1 MSDWRE
7 KSNELKER
15 LRLRTEP
22 VAYRRLER
30 VADLDSIDGVTRW
43 PQGCT
48 FCQIPF
54 LARVAGYTLGITSED
69 NMLKRCKGIHG
80 LRSVSEEDMEQEA
93 AGLANTWMPSP
104 EEGMKQQKD
113 YPRIPAG
120 EAIVVGPLVQANF
133 EPDVILLYGN
143 PAQIMMIMSAM
154 QKVKYERFQFYYIG
168 EGACVDSLGQCYNT
182 GKPALSIPCYGER
195 SLGQVADDEIVI
207 ALPPG
212 EIDRAIKGLK
222 MLEEA
227 VIPFKYPIGKTGA
240 FMDPSILLQQVYP
253 DM

>member
-1 MSDWRE
+1 MRNRGS
-7 KSNELKER
+7 KNQ
-15 LRLRTEP
+15 T
-22 VAYRRLER
+22 
-30 VADLDSIDGVTRW
+30 
-43 PQGCT
+43 
-48 FCQIPF
+48 
-54 LARVAGYTLGITSED
+54 
-69 NMLKRCKGIHG
+69 
-80 LRSVSEEDMEQEA
+80 
-93 AGLANTWMPSP
+93 
-104 EEGMKQQKD
+104 EGMKQQKD

-133 EPDVILLYGN
+133 EPEVILLYGN

-182 GKPALSIPCYGER
+182 GKPSLSIPCYGER